1 MRPPSGSYSTHL
13 LPGPQVSCPK
23 KELGTLGQAS
33 LACRHVEALRRQQLG
48 FSLAVYAVC
57 PCFNGCQLL

>member
-1 MRPPSGSYSTHL
+1 MRPPSGSYTTHL

-23 KELGTLGQAS
+23 EEFGALGQAS
-33 LACRHVEALRRQQLG
+33 LACSHVEALRRQQLG

-57 PCFNGCQLL
+57 PCLNACQLL